1 MLAKVNCAALRGLEG
16 RRVEVEVDSGR
27 GLPGVNIIGL
37 ADAIVRESASRVKS
51 AFNSCKLEFPDGKV
65 TINLAPAWLQKH
77 GSHYDLAIAVG
88 IIKASGQIGDVKTD
102 KMAFLG
108 ELGLDGRINPC
119 KGVMPMVMALRNT
132 GIDTVIVPE
141 GNAGEA
147 SVVENIKI
155 LWANNL
161 LDLAEYLETGDEGYV
176 HETPV
181 PDRHLDM
188 VSAIRDYSDIKGQ
201 ESGKR
206 AIVIGVSGGHGI
218 LMYGSPGTGKTMLA
232 ERIPYIMPP
241 LSKEE
246 ILELTSIYS
255 VAGDLNPETPVIME
269 RPFRAPGTS
278 ISLPGMIGAGA
289 PPKPGEITLAHKG
302 VLFLDELGERK
313 RETVDVL
320 RIPLEKKYV
329 VLNKNGETYKYPSDF
344 IFVAAT
350 NPCKCGYYG
359 DQRRACT
366 CKPREIAT
374 YRSKLSGPI
383 MGRIDI
389 HLELGNP
396 DYDDVKSAS
405 GMSSSDMRELIMR
418 TRSIQERRY
427 KDEKYAL
434 NGELDAKG
442 VEKYCVMDK
451 EAESLL
457 KSAYNAMGLDP
468 RALMKIRKL
477 SRTIADLAEKDS
489 IGVGELSEALQY
501 RMRTVRREI

>member
-1 MLAKVNCAALRGLEG
+1 MLAKVNCAALRGIEG
-16 RRVEVEVDSGR
+16 RRVEVEVESGR
-27 GLPGVNIIGL
+27 GLPGVTIIGL
-37 ADAIVRESASRVKS
+37 GDVTVKEAASRIKS

-77 GSHYDLAIAVG
+77 GSHYDLAMAVG
-88 IIKASGQIGDVKTD
+88 ILKTSGEIEAANIDG
-102 KMAFLG
+102 MAFLG

-119 KGVMPMVMALRNT
+119 RGIMPMVMALRNS
-132 GIDTVIVPE
+132 GIKVVVVPPE
-141 GNAGEA
+141 NAVEA
-147 SVVENIKI
+147 SVVEGVRVLSTENFFDI
-155 LWANNL
+155 
-161 LDLAEYLETGDEGYV
+161 AEFLRTGDEGYLL
-176 HETPV
+176 EEK
-181 PDRHLDM
+181 R
-188 VSAIRDYSDIKGQ
+188 RDGESMGKVGSLNYSDIKGQ
-201 ESGKR
+201 EAGKR

-246 ILELTSIYS
+246 TLELTAIYS
-255 VAGDLNPETPVIME
+255 VSGGLDDNRPIISE

-278 ISLPGMIGAGA
+278 ISIPGMIGSGA

-313 RETVDVL
+313 RDAVDIL
-320 RIPLEKKYV
+320 RVPMEKKNI
-329 VLNKNGETYKYPSDF
+329 VLNRMGETYKYPADF
-344 IFVAAT
+344 LFVAAT

-366 CKPREIAT
+366 CKAREIAT

-396 DYDDVKSAS
+396 EYDEVRGKP
-405 GMSSSDMRELIMR
+405 GMSSEDMRGMIMR
-418 TRSIQERRY
+418 TRDIQKERY
-427 KDEKYAL
+427 KNEPYGL
-434 NGELDAKG
+434 NGELDSKG

-451 EAESLL
+451 ESEGLL
-457 KSAYNAMGLDP
+457 RTAYNAMGLDP
-468 RALMKIRKL
+468 RALVKIKKL
-477 SRTIADLAEKDS
+477 SRTIADLAEKEV
-489 IGVGELSEALQY
+489 IGVSELSEALQY
-501 RMRTVRREI
+501 RMRTVRQEV